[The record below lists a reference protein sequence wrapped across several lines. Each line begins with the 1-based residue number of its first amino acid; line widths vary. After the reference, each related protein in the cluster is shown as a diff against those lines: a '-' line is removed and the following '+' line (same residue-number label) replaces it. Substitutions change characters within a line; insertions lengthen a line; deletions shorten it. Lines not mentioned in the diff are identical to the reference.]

1 MLSTLGAMAVV
12 GAVVVIV
19 AVSRVKL
26 FGVHSLSENPT
37 TCSVGH
43 LTWILMG
50 DGIRTVTLL

>member
-1 MLSTLGAMAVV
+1 MAVV